1 MLLHRWEPLMV
12 SHHPAKSGG
21 HRNCGSGD
29 LIFLMVE
36 EKDIASLLNSTNI
49 TFDKPQGM
57 PSSHIQDF
65 TAKIALTK
73 AFANVCNKNSPIL
86 VTLNLQ
92 INLNIQLVTF

>member
-1 MLLHRWEPLMV
+1 
-12 SHHPAKSGG
+12 
-21 HRNCGSGD
+21 
-29 LIFLMVE
+29 
-36 EKDIASLLNSTNI
+36 
-49 TFDKPQGM
+49 M